1 MIRWKNEPVLQ
12 WMSRGGGSGL
22 LRESLDTRELSRG
35 RMSVGQ
41 MSLASFLPEHWG
53 LEGTLRSPV
62 GVFWVHWA
70 EPLGFSSA
78 QMK

>member
-1 MIRWKNEPVLQ
+1 MEKRTRFAKDV
-12 WMSRGGGSGL
+12 MGRRGSGL
-22 LRESLDTRELSRG
+22 IRESLDTRELSRG

-62 GVFWVHWA
+62 GMFWVH
-70 EPLGFSSA
+70 
-78 QMK
+78 